1 MANGIM
7 NKPTKTSLTAKLTI
21 NMFDAVCN
29 FLTRQTD
36 NITTRFPTIVMI
48 LINEQIIII
57 ITKYAILR
65 VFF

>member
-7 NKPTKTSLTAKLTI
+7 NKPTNTSLTAKLTI
-21 NMFDAVCN
+21 NIFDAVCS

>member
-7 NKPTKTSLTAKLTI
+7 NKPTNTSLTAKLTI
-21 NMFDAVCN
+21 NIFDAVCN